1 MPIANCFV
9 GKDVFERAD
18 IEGLAPLWAE
28 GSGVGAEHM
37 TIDVVSRSFQ
47 EGAGYEVMAFL
58 FLPSLWAPEDV
69 RRLQLGLAS
78 ALRRAFEVPAAE
90 VQVLTSIVESG
101 HVVEKGEIVEWSP
114 ARPAT
119 GEGRFGAGRSG

>member
-9 GKDVFERAD
+9 GEDVLEGAEIER
-18 IEGLAPLWAE
+18 LVPLWAE
-28 GSGVGAEHM
+28 ESGVGGEHM
-37 TIDVVSRSFQ
+37 TINVVSRSFQ

-58 FLPSLWAPEDV
+58 FLPSLWVPEDV

-78 ALRRAFEVPAAE
+78 ALRRAFEVQAGE

-101 HVVEKGEIVEWSP
+101 HVVENGEIVEW
-114 ARPAT
+114 
-119 GEGRFGAGRSG
+119 